1 MISIFVMST
10 SRSEMNPLSFK
21 HGILKTFFFFFSI
34 QSKISILLTLNPT
47 ILRILLGAPIL
58 RRDLEVYT
66 WNPKSFHI
74 LILIVNMIKKDN

>member
-1 MISIFVMST
+1 MISIFVLST

-21 HGILKTFFFFFSI
+21 HGILKTIFFFSI

-74 LILIVNMIKKDN
+74 LILIVDMIKKDS